1 MDYDIQKCG
10 VKPYSNDISLYIHIP
25 FCKSKCSYCNFCS
38 FADKNDKIEQ
48 YLDALCKEIEYRAK
62 ELDCVNIQSIYIGG
76 GTPSVLPEGSVTK
89 IMQTVKKSFALKTDL
104 SITIEVN
111 PNSINKTKL
120 SEYINNGINRLSIGL
135 QSSDS
140 SLLKLLN
147 RPHTTQDFLNAINEA
162 KSVGFKNISADMII
176 GIPTQTLKNVEE
188 TLDLLL
194 SQDLQHISAY
204 GLILEPNTPLY
215 KQVKGGLLKQID
227 DDIQNLMYDTVLNKL
242 KQAGFNRY
250 EISNFSKP
258 GFQSF
263 HNLNYWRRGQY
274 LGVGLDAY
282 SFVHGLHWQNT
293 DNLEDYL
300 KDYTRKCNQ
309 ENETIYTA
317 KLETIMLGLR
327 LDEGLDIDKFNKDFD
342 TDFLKEY
349 SYVLENLLNNK
360 LVKIENGH
368 LIICDMHIS
377 NSIIS
382 EFA

>member
-62 ELDCVNIQSIYIGG
+62 ELDCANIQSIYIGG

-309 ENETIYTA
+309 EHETIYTA